1 MKLPIKINA
10 YSFLPDEREKYRI
23 DFQIW
28 DKDLASF
35 NDYLSS
41 ITIPFF
47 HLIQEASTND
57 SKAVMSMKEG
67 SETKFDFYLKTRPND
82 KLEDKKLKKVSKIRV
97 SVELVPKEM

>member
-1 MKLPIKINA
+1 MKFPIKINA
-10 YSFLPDEREKYRI
+10 YSFRPEEREKYRI

-47 HLIQEASTND
+47 HLIEEASASN
-57 SKAVMSMKEG
+57 SKAVMQMKTNG
-67 SETKFDFYLKTRPND
+67 NSEFDFYLKTRPND
-82 KLEDKKLKKVSKIRV
+82 KLEDENLKKESKIRV
-97 SVELVPKEM
+97 SVDLVPKEM